1 VGVEEADTLA
11 ESLGVVV
18 VEAEKLLLDVSSEE
32 AVSDGETDT
41 ETVVHSVGEPLKV
54 PYVIV
59 G

>member
-11 ESLGVVV
+11 ESLCVVV
-18 VEAEKLLLDVSSEE
+18 VEAEKLALGVSSEE

-41 ETVVHSVGEPLKV
+41 VTVVHSVGEPLKV

>member
-1 VGVEEADTLA
+1 VEEADTLA
-11 ESLGVVV
+11 ESLCVVV
-18 VEAEKLLLDVSSEE
+18 VEAEKLALGVSSEE